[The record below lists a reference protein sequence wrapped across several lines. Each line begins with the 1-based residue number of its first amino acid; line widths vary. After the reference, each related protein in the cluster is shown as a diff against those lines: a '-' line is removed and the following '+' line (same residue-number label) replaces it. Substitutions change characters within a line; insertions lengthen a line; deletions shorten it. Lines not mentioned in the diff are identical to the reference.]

1 MFDFLKRDKQKPDVL
16 PDKRFDGDR
25 KEQVEKYVDKSD
37 LDSGYNAYIAC
48 YQEYIELVNQM
59 DTALSYKVDI
69 DRLEADHDRQDIID
83 TVQYMGSMERKIQR
97 KLSGEYETE
106 GYLYM
111 IYRIQAKLNEMLKI
125 LDLYAND

>member
-97 KLSGEYETE
+97 ELSGEYETE

>member
-16 PDKRFDGDR
+16 PDKRFDEDR

-97 KLSGEYETE
+97 ELSGEYETE

-111 IYRIQAKLNEMLKI
+111 IHRIQAKLNEMLKI